1 MGVVATAARV
11 LAEGDVAEQSQTSPY
26 VIGGFALAVLV
37 VALIVTAMINVDR

>member
-1 MGVVATAARV
+1 MGVVATAAIV
-11 LAEGDVAEQSQTSPY
+11 LSEGNVAEQSQTSPY

>member
-1 MGVVATAARV
+1 MGVVATAARI

-26 VIGGFALAVLV
+26 VIGGFALAVLI

>member
-1 MGVVATAARV
+1 MGMVATAARI